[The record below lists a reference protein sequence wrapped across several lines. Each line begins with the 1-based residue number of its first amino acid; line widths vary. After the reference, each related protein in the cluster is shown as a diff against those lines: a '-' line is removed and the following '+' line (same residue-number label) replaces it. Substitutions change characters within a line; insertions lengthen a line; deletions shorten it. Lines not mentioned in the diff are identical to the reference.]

1 MLTVLPL
8 VGLPEIAPGD
18 DLAALLVAALP
29 QGAAIGGGDILVVTQ
44 KIVSKAEGR
53 FVDLAGV
60 TPSAEALEVA
70 GEVGKDPRLVE
81 LVLRESVAIVR
92 KGRNVLITRH
102 RLGHVMA
109 NAGIDASNIGDSHGG
124 EGREASS
131 DRVLLLPEDPDASA
145 ARIAQG
151 VAARTGIRPAVLISD
166 SFGRPWRMGVT
177 NVAIG
182 LSGMAALVDQRG
194 HQDRDGRVL
203 QVTQI
208 ALGDAVAAAAG
219 LVMGEG
225 SEGVPAALVRGL
237 SALGPPQGAGAVL
250 RPREEDMFQ

>member
-1 MLTVLPL
+1 MNFRLLL
-8 VGLPEIAPGD
+8 GCG
-18 DLAALLVAALP
+18 ALLVLAAAYL
-29 QGAAIGGGDILVVTQ
+29 
-44 KIVSKAEGR
+44 
-53 FVDLAGV
+53 
-60 TPSAEALEVA
+60 
-70 GEVGKDPRLVE
+70 
-81 LVLRESVAIVR
+81 
-92 KGRNVLITRH
+92 
-102 RLGHVMA
+102 LGHEGNTPGTPA
-109 NAGIDASNIGDSHGG
+109 DATGQQADYGYV
-124 EGREASS
+124 A
-131 DRVLLLPEDPDASA
+131 LDAQMLQTTEQGKPLYTFSA